1 MAKKKKKHSA
11 PQGGKTVKGAAPI
24 SKEKRMKPL
33 SRGLLISAVV
43 LIALAEVLLRMDLV
57 SEQVNTVM
65 YLLALAGA
73 IGAVVVEFSGLGRGK
88 MPMD

>member
-1 MAKKKKKHSA
+1 MAKKKRKHSPA
-11 PQGGKTVKGAAPI
+11 HGGKTVKGATPI

-33 SRGLLISAVV
+33 SRGLLITAVV
-43 LIALAEVLLRMDLV
+43 LIALAEVLLRMELV

-65 YLLALAGA
+65 YLIALVSA
-73 IGAVVVEFSGLGRGK
+73 IAAVVVEFSGLGRGK